1 MSGGDYEENRWPNRV
16 ICNPRKEQVKRLTAG
31 DFPSLN
37 PHVVKWLGS
46 AGAQDR
52 KPWWKRLRRATF
64 TEVEASAISMTV
76 DILLVDD
83 NVIQAA
89 TRKAILTRS
98 GRSVAVASDGERAI
112 EYLDEPGSRP
122 VGLVITDHLM
132 PGMNGPEFV
141 TRLRGRF
148 AEMPVLVL
156 SGMADAEDDYEGLD
170 VIFRVKPLPPEELLA
185 LVRSLLDQPIG
196 RTA

>member
-1 MSGGDYEENRWPNRV
+1 
-16 ICNPRKEQVKRLTAG
+16 
-31 DFPSLN
+31 
-37 PHVVKWLGS
+37 
-46 AGAQDR
+46 
-52 KPWWKRLRRATF
+52 
-64 TEVEASAISMTV
+64 MTV

-89 TRKAILTRS
+89 TRKAILARS
-98 GRSVAVASDGERAI
+98 GRSVAVASDGESAL
-112 EYLDEPGSRP
+112 EYLDQPAIRP

-141 TRLRGRF
+141 TALRERF
-148 AEMPVLVL
+148 AQLPVLVL